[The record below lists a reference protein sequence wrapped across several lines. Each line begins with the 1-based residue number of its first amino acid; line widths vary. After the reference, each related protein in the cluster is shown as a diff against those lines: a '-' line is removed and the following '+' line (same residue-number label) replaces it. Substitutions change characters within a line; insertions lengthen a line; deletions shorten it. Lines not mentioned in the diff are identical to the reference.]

1 MDTHTSSRR
10 ALKLAQEQAVQSL
23 KIRDGPVVRDTELD
37 VLQRL
42 PEQRREKA
50 KGERSC

>member
-10 ALKLAQEQAVQSL
+10 ALKLAQEQEVQSL
-23 KIRDGPVVRDTELD
+23 KLRDGPETRETELD
-37 VLQRL
+37 VLQTS
-42 PEQRREKA
+42 EQKSKKA